1 MADKFQIKIQDNDLK
16 TVTIQVSKDMKIKEV
31 KELYYAKTGKKQD
44 NKNFLLFY
52 NVKKLDDDKT
62 VGDYK
67 VKKNATIKY
76 LSVENNIIAA
86 NLYIF

>member
-31 KELYYAKTGKKQD
+31 KELYYGKTGKKKD
-44 NKNFLLFY
+44 SNKFMLFY
-52 NVKKLDDDKT
+52 NVKKLNDDKT
-62 VGDYK
+62 IGDYK
-67 VKKNATIKY
+67 VKKNATIKF
-76 LSVENNIIAA
+76 LSVENNIIDA